1 MCAGFMLLMM
11 YSFPS
16 LEKSMWIVST
26 RKKTNMKREY
36 IVGNVQL
43 NFSNSV
49 CFFLQL
55 PISTV
60 HSSAIRA
67 RIRTENLRTT
77 CAPRTSGLYGNSEEN
92 SRTKF
97 LLEIVGI
104 RSYSGP
110 YSIRMWKNTDQNN
123 SE

>member
-26 RKKTNMKREY
+26 RKETNMKREY

-60 HSSAIRA
+60 HSSAIR
-67 RIRTENLRTT
+67 
-77 CAPRTSGLYGNSEEN
+77 
-92 SRTKF
+92 F
-97 LLEIVGI
+97 V
-104 RSYSGP
+104 
-110 YSIRMWKNTDQNN
+110 
-123 SE
+123 